1 VDVEDGLASWKPVID
16 MPDSHRPSN
25 ASRRRI
31 LAVPLA
37 IGSAALLPGCA
48 IPPRLAAVPAARAG
62 EARVLGLPNERFRI
76 ATPEGQAE
84 FDREVVA
91 ALARQRRALNLPDGA
106 PVPKL
111 DLLAVSGGGEDG
123 AFGAGLLNGWTVHG
137 TRPSFDLVT
146 GVSTGALTAPFA
158 FLGPDWDGPLRDVYT
173 AITPDRVLR
182 RRRIT
187 AAIFDDAL
195 ADTAPLFDTISH
207 YLDERMLA
215 AIAQGHQAGRMLL
228 IGTADIDA
236 QTPVVW
242 NIGAIAASGHPRAL
256 DTVRRILLA
265 SAAIP
270 GAFPPVLFD
279 VTIDGEPHQEM
290 HVDGGTFAQAFLYPS
305 AVTSARRA
313 AIARR
318 QRVQPARAWIIRNGR
333 LDANWAMVDRRGISI
348 AARAVS
354 SMIAASGFNDAVR
367 LYFFAQR
374 DGIDYNL
381 AFISRDF
388 TQTLASPFEPTY
400 MRALFDFGYDQARAG
415 FEWAKTPPL

>member
-1 VDVEDGLASWKPVID
+1 
-16 MPDSHRPSN
+16 MPDSRRPPE

-31 LAVPLA
+31 LALPLG
-37 IGSAALLPGCA
+37 IGAAALLPGCA
-48 IPPRLAAVPAARAG
+48 IPPRLSAVPAARAG
-62 EARVLGLPNERFRI
+62 EARVLGLANERFRI
-76 ATPEGQAE
+76 LTPEGQAG
-84 FDREVVA
+84 FDQEVVQ
-91 ALARQRRALNLPDGA
+91 ALIRRRRALGLPEGA
-106 PVPKL
+106 TVPEL
-111 DLLAVSGGGEDG
+111 NLLAVSGGGENG
-123 AFGAGLLNGWTVHG
+123 AFGAGLLNGWTQHG
-137 TRPSFDLVT
+137 TRPVFDLAT

-158 FLGPDWDGPLRDVYT
+158 FLGPDWDGPLKDVYT
-173 AITPDRVLR
+173 AITPERVLR

-195 ADTAPLFDTISH
+195 ADTAPLFETISH
-207 YLDERMLA
+207 YLDTRMLA
-215 AIAQGHQAGRMLL
+215 AIAQGHQEGRLLL

-242 NIGAIAASGHPRAL
+242 NVGAIAASGHPRAL

-270 GAFPPVLFD
+270 GAFPPVMFD
-279 VTIDGEPHQEM
+279 VTIDGEAHQEM
-290 HVDGGTFAQAFLYPS
+290 HVDGGTFVQAFLYPS

-318 QRVQPARAWIIRNGR
+318 QRVAPARAWIIRNGR
-333 LDANWAMVDRRGISI
+333 LDADWATVDRRSVSI

-374 DGIDYNL
+374 DNIDYNL
-381 AFISRDF
+381 AYIGSGF
-388 TQTLASPFEPTY
+388 TQTLATPFEPTF
-400 MRALFDFGYDQARAG
+400 MRALYDFGFEQARAG
-415 FEWAKTPPL
+415 FEWAKSPPL

>member
-1 VDVEDGLASWKPVID
+1 MTKASSGSSP
-16 MPDSHRPSN
+16 
-25 ASRRRI
+25 SRRA
-31 LAVPLA
+31 LLGSTFGLGAVA
-37 IGSAALLPGCA
+37 VLPGCA
-48 IPPRLAAVPAARAG
+48 IPPRLAAVPANRSG
-62 EARVLGLPNERFRI
+62 EARVLDLPNERFRI
-76 ATPEGQAE
+76 ATPEGQAG

-91 ALARQRRALNLPDGA
+91 ALVRRRRALNLPDGA
-106 PVPKL
+106 MVPEL
-111 DLLAVSGGGEDG
+111 NLLAVSGGGENG
-123 AFGAGLLNGWTVHG
+123 AFGAGLLNGWTAHG
-137 TRPSFDLVT
+137 TRPVFDLAT

-158 FLGPDWDGPLRDVYT
+158 YLGPDWDAALKDVYT

-187 AAIFDDAL
+187 AAVFDDAL
-195 ADTAPLFDTISH
+195 ADTAPLFETISQ

-215 AIAQGHQAGRMLL
+215 AIADAHQQGRLLL

-242 NIGAIAASGHPRAL
+242 NIGAIASSGHPRAL
-256 DTVRRILLA
+256 DTIRRVLLA

-270 GAFPPVLFD
+270 GAFPPVMFE
-279 VTIDGEPHQEM
+279 VTLDGEAHQEM

-313 AIARR
+313 ALARR
-318 QRVQPARAWIIRNGR
+318 QRVPPARAWVIRNGR
-333 LDANWAMVDRRGISI
+333 LDSEWATVDRRSISI
-348 AARAVS
+348 AARAIS

-374 DGIDYNL
+374 DGVDFNL
-381 AFISRDF
+381 AYIGSDF
-388 TQTLASPFEPTY
+388 TTRLESPFEPNF
-400 MRALFDFGYDQARAG
+400 MRALYAYGYERARAG

>member
-1 VDVEDGLASWKPVID
+1 MS
-16 MPDSHRPSN
+16 S
-25 ASRRRI
+25 ASRRA
-31 LAVPLA
+31 LLGATLG
-37 IGSAALLPGCA
+37 IGTATLLPGCA
-48 IPPRLAAVPAARAG
+48 IPPRLAAVPASQSG

-76 ATPEGQAE
+76 ATPQGQAG
-84 FDREVVA
+84 FDQEVVA
-91 ALARQRRALNLPDGA
+91 ALARRRRALGLPDGA
-106 PVPKL
+106 MVPEL
-111 DLLAVSGGGEDG
+111 NLLAVSGGGENG
-123 AFGAGLLNGWTVHG
+123 AFGAGLLNGWTTHG
-137 TRPSFDLVT
+137 TRPVFDLAT

-158 FLGPDWDGPLRDVYT
+158 YLGPDWDAALKDVYT
-173 AITPDRVLR
+173 AITPERVLR

-215 AIAQGHQAGRMLL
+215 AIAQAYQQGRLLL

-242 NIGAIAASGHPRAL
+242 NIGAIAGSGHPRAL

-270 GAFPPVLFD
+270 GAFPPVMFD
-279 VTIDGEPHQEM
+279 VTIDGEAHQEM
-290 HVDGGTFAQAFLYPS
+290 HVDGGTFAQAFLYPR

-313 AIARR
+313 ALARR
-318 QRVQPARAWIIRNGR
+318 QRVQPARAWVIRNGR
-333 LDANWAMVDRRGISI
+333 LDSEWATVDRRSISI
-348 AARAVS
+348 AARAVA

-374 DGIDYNL
+374 DGVDFNL
-381 AFISRDF
+381 AYISPDF
-388 TQTLASPFEPTY
+388 TTRLESPFEPGY
-400 MRALFDFGYDQARAG
+400 MRALYDYGYDQARRG